1 MRWQGS
7 KQKVVVLIVNLVYV
21 GFLCAPVLLGVRAS
35 HTSQQTKKRRDM
47 DRLYNLEADLDQYAD
62 DAYYYDKFLQTLNN

>member
-1 MRWQGS
+1 MAGS

-35 HTSQQTKKRRDM
+35 HTSQQTKKEESM
-47 DRLYNLEADLDQYAD
+47 DRLYNYEADLARYD
-62 DAYYYDKFLQTLNN
+62 DEAYYYEKFSKTLNN